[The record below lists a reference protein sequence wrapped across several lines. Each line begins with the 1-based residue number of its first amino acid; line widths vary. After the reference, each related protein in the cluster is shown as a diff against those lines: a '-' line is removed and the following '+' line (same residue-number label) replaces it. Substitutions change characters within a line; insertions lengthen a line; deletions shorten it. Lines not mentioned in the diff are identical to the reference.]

1 MAAEWFVQADGESL
15 GPLAPPDLRRLVQE
29 GRVGPE
35 TLVRLGADGKWVPA
49 GRVRGLLPEADSAA
63 TVTPARETA
72 AARTPR
78 ATNSAPIESPS
89 RREEPPAQGSASVPT
104 RKRLGRDPSEF
115 QAPPATT
122 APTKTAAPSAEVRP
136 QRPAPSP
143 NAMAGL
149 PAAPQPAPLL
159 NALGLASVACGGLA
173 LLMAWSTTA
182 VVSLTALGILIA
194 SGAIVWAVVRR
205 RAGLGMPVTGVLL
218 CVAVLGSVFAYQAI
232 VGDRFSTRL
241 KLESTTR
248 RDTGNVALSEA
259 ESDWVKFDNDVQ
271 WTRSDRPAIIGGIE
285 VRVSSVTFDRAKL
298 NDLGTEQ
305 DSKDPY
311 VIVRI
316 GIRNVERDRRV
327 EYRSWSGSG
336 ALTDAGLAELT
347 DRAGKKYPRED
358 FGLGLQVAGQVT
370 TATVNPT
377 ETVEDTL
384 IFKATGKESDVY
396 RLELPGSAVGEDG
409 AFRFAIP
416 ADTIN
421 RIVE

>member
-49 GRVRGLLPEADSAA
+49 GRVRGLLPEAASASA
-63 TVTPARETA
+63 VTPARDGASARAAVSSSPVPTAPPSRQAETA
-72 AARTPR
+72 PEEAES
-78 ATNSAPIESPS
+78 ATT
-89 RREEPPAQGSASVPT
+89 RR
-104 RKRLGRDPSEF
+104 RLGREPSEF
-115 QAPPATT
+115 RAAPKPT
-122 APTKTAAPSAEVRP
+122 APTAEERP

-143 NAMAGL
+143 SVMTAGL

-159 NALGLASVACGGLA
+159 NVLGLVSVACGGLA

-182 VVSLTALGILIA
+182 VVWLTTLGILIA
-194 SGAIVWAVVRR
+194 AGAIIWAVVRR
-205 RAGLGMPVTGVLL
+205 RAGLGMPITGVLL

-241 KLESTTR
+241 KLESTNR
-248 RDTGNVALSEA
+248 RNTGTVALNEA

-271 WTRSDRPAIIGGIE
+271 WTRSDRPSILGGIE
-285 VRVSSVTFDRAKL
+285 VRVNGVKYDRAKL
-298 NDLGTEQ
+298 NDLGSEQ
-305 DSKDPY
+305 DSKDAY

-316 GIRNVERDRRV
+316 GIHNVDRDRRV

-347 DRAGKKYPRED
+347 DRDGKKYPRED

-370 TATVNPT
+370 TATINPT
-377 ETVEDTL
+377 DTVEDVL

-416 ADTIN
+416 AESIN
-421 RIVE
+421 RIFQ